1 MSRIKTT
8 SPNSSITGAGTPRT
22 GTDKPDT
29 APKSRFRPDVTEAEK
44 RHPPIASEFFGPR
57 MFDLEL
63 PAQLTG
69 AADEAVFRGPELDI
83 DPQSRTIIMLPPRP
97 RGHFGTRRQTPAMIR
112 PEAYREREIP
122 GFDEI
127 SRQAPDM
134 EAGTP
139 PRARNELE
147 DFFENIESAPAPRP
161 SWSKR
166 FLGLFV
172 SAWSFWR
179 REREISRSIAALS
192 AMDDQILRDIGI
204 EHRLQIPE
212 IVRHGRGRA

>member
-1 MSRIKTT
+1 MSRTKTT
-8 SPNSSITGAGTPRT
+8 SPNSSINSDGKARKGAE
-22 GTDKPDT
+22 KPDT

-57 MFDLEL
+57 MFDRERPTS
-63 PAQLTG
+63 PAG

-97 RGHFGTRRQTPAMIR
+97 RGHFGTRRQTSAPIR
-112 PEAYREREIP
+112 PEAYRDPEIP
-122 GFDEI
+122 GFDNMSGQASTMDVEA
-127 SRQAPDM
+127 SRDC
-134 EAGTP
+134 
-139 PRARNELE
+139 NELE

-161 SWSKR
+161 SWIKR

-179 REREISRSIAALS
+179 REHEISRSIAALS
-192 AMDDQILRDIGI
+192 AMDDQTLRDIGI

-212 IVRHGRGRA
+212 MVRHGRGRK

>member
-8 SPNSSITGAGTPRT
+8 SPNSPITGAGTTRT
-22 GTDKPDT
+22 RAEKPDT

-44 RHPPIASEFFGPR
+44 RHPLIASEFFGPR

-63 PAQLTG
+63 PAPPAG
-69 AADEAVFRGPELDI
+69 AADEAVFREPEPDI

-122 GFDEI
+122 GLDEMPLE
-127 SRQAPDM
+127 APAT
-134 EAGTP
+134 EAG
-139 PRARNELE
+139 ASGAHDE
-147 DFFENIESAPAPRP
+147 PAPRP

-166 FLGLFV
+166 FLSLFV

-179 REREISRSIAALS
+179 QERDISRSIAALS

-212 IVRHGRGRA
+212 IVRHGRRRA